1 MKEIK
6 TFIIPILMTFMLT
19 SCQNNF
25 DHEVTQEAPGNGPQ
39 SKSNIQSKAGV
50 PMVRLNNGVYMP
62 RFGFGTQILSM
73 EDGPRQDLNAKVDE
87 TVTAALTSDYI
98 HLDTAHAYFNEKG
111 VGYGILRSK
120 VDRNSIWIT
129 SKLDP
134 HEYDDASNGIDGILE
149 RLQTD
154 YIDLLF
160 LHHPVGEISTIVSA
174 YRAMEEAYKAGKI
187 RALGISNFD
196 NRMEA
201 YNAIMEEEIKPQVM
215 QIECHPYAQRNETR
229 LLAKTYDIQVECWFP
244 LKHAYDGI
252 LSDSTLSSIATAH
265 NKSVAQ
271 VILRWHIQE
280 GLIPIPGSTNASHI
294 KENINIF
301 DFELNDNQMNLIRGL
316 DKGEDGREYNI
327 EYGLTW
333 FTNLTDYTYIPE
345 GFDDSSDNSSEGIN
359 FSLRKLFIILF
370 FVFFA

>member
-39 SKSNIQSKAGV
+39 SKSNIQSKADV
-50 PMVRLNNGVYMP
+50 PLVRLNNGVYMP

-73 EDGPRQDLNAKVDE
+73 ENGPRQDLNAKVDE
-87 TVTAALTSDYI
+87 TVTTALTSDYI

-111 VGYGILRSK
+111 VGYGILRSN

-160 LHHPVGEISTIVSA
+160 LHH
-174 YRAMEEAYKAGKI
+174 
-187 RALGISNFD
+187 
-196 NRMEA
+196 
-201 YNAIMEEEIKPQVM
+201 
-215 QIECHPYAQRNETR
+215 
-229 LLAKTYDIQVECWFP
+229 
-244 LKHAYDGI
+244 
-252 LSDSTLSSIATAH
+252 
-265 NKSVAQ
+265 
-271 VILRWHIQE
+271 
-280 GLIPIPGSTNASHI
+280 
-294 KENINIF
+294 
-301 DFELNDNQMNLIRGL
+301 
-316 DKGEDGREYNI
+316 
-327 EYGLTW
+327 
-333 FTNLTDYTYIPE
+333 
-345 GFDDSSDNSSEGIN
+345 
-359 FSLRKLFIILF
+359 
-370 FVFFA
+370 